1 MLTAVLFMRIRNT
14 YTGARYLI
22 YVYKVPHNEQPIF
35 HTHMHPQASDIWDD
49 NLTSALTISL
59 GLLEPGTHFLRVS
72 IYDSWGDR
80 EGRQRGERVPVTET
94 DHAASVRIGGRVYF
108 GE

>member
-1 MLTAVLFMRIRNT
+1 MLTAVLFMRIRNP

-35 HTHMHPQASDIWDD
+35 HTHMLPQASDASDD
-49 NLTSALTISL
+49 NFTSALTISL

-72 IYDSWGDR
+72 IYDSWGNR
-80 EGRQRGERVPVTET
+80 EGRHRGEHLRVAET
-94 DHAASVRIGGRVYF
+94 NDAASVHIGGRVYS
-108 GE
+108 GQ